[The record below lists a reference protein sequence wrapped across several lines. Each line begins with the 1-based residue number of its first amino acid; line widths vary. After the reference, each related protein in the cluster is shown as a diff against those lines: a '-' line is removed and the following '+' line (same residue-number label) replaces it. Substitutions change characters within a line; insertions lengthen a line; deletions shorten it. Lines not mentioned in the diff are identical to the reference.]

1 MSIIHHT
8 KRQLKNFNKRGQLI
22 STLTGTFYEASAA
35 EEEDRRRRRGRGDST
50 EDGVVDV
57 HCGPFRLHAR
67 AAGRP
72 AAMPTFWGEK
82 LSAILKAHT
91 AGGSERDRPVG
102 TSEHTDRVNDLLM
115 RERERASVVV
125 GTGVA

>member
-22 STLTGTFYEASAA
+22 STLSGTFYEASAA

-50 EDGVVDV
+50 EDGAVDV
-57 HCGPFRLHAR
+57 HSVPFRLHAH

-72 AAMPTFWGEK
+72 AAAPTFWGEK
-82 LSAILKAHT
+82 LSAVLKEHT
-91 AGGSERDRPVG
+91 AGGGERDRPAG
-102 TSEHTDRVNDLLM
+102 TSEQTYRVNDLLR
-115 RERERASVVV
+115 RERERVLLSELE
-125 GTGVA
+125 